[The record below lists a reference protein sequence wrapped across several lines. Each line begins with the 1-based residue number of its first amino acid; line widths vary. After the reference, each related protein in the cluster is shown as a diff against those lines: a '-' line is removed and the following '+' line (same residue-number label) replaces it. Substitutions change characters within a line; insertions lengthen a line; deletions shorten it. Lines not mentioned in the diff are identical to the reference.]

1 MIVSHMTYKDIE
13 WILLLGASE
22 HISVLSRLTSV
33 KWKYE
38 AAQCW
43 SMMKNAVDHWC
54 GSQLH
59 ISHCNLHNT
68 YEKHLLNL
76 LYI

>member
-33 KWKYE
+33 KWKSE
-38 AAQCW
+38 AAQCLC
-43 SMMKNAVDHWC
+43 MKNAMDHWC
-54 GSQLH
+54 GSQLR
-59 ISHCNLHNT
+59 ISHCKLHHT
-68 YEKHLLNL
+68 YEKHLLNI
-76 LYI
+76 LYN